1 LQDGVLQLIE
11 SWKLHCLTA
20 TVIIL
25 LTFVGTGL
33 AQEPAGRKLYPVVES
48 HLDPSVAEFKAR
60 LLEAVETKDR
70 ELLLSALTP
79 GVSFHFE
86 APIPA
91 DRAMA
96 VFDENDDASW
106 EILHRLLLMG
116 VERLQDGRF
125 IAPYLFYAMGRTK
138 GFDRF
143 TNMVI
148 ADEDVELYAEP
159 TPDASVIALLS
170 YDIVEV
176 NRRESPSGWYKITT
190 IPDGQTGYI
199 LRKYGYTTFSDRV
212 IFAKHE
218 GEWKLTSFTGGD

>member
-1 LQDGVLQLIE
+1 MPSL
-11 SWKLHCLTA
+11 CRT
-20 TVIIL
+20 TVFIL
-25 LTFVGTGL
+25 LAAGTGL
-33 AQEPAGRKLYPVVES
+33 AQEPAGGKIYPADES
-48 HLDPSVAEFKAR
+48 HLDPSFAEFKAK
-60 LLEAVETKDR
+60 LIKAIETQDR
-70 ELLLSALTP
+70 EFLRSALTP

-96 VFDENDDASW
+96 VFDENEDASW

-116 VERLQDGRF
+116 VERVQDGRF
-125 IAPYLFYAMGRTK
+125 IAPYLFYAIGRTK

-148 ADEDVELYAEP
+148 ADKDVEFYAEP

-170 YDIVEV
+170 YDIVEFD
-176 NRRESPSGWYKITT
+176 RRESPSGWYKITT

-199 LRKYGYTTFSDRV
+199 RRKYGYTTGSDRV
-212 IFAKHE
+212 IFAQHE
-218 GEWKLTSFTGGD
+218 GEWKLTSFTGGE